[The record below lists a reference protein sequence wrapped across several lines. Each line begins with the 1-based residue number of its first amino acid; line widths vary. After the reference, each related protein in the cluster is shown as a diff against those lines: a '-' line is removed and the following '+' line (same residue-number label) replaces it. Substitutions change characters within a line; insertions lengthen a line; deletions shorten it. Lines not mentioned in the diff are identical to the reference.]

1 MARETITVNLA
12 PTPKFIPPWTGIG
25 DRDFGGNGPR
35 INLFTQIEVRN
46 RNELWARVW
55 MRARETKSNWTEV
68 EGSAD
73 FLVFRD
79 QSLSDIYRITSDTV
93 SSISYTDDDHQDDVQ
108 QMAEFEL
115 ANQFVCVGDTRG
127 DEAGIRTGVTVHF
140 NPVTLDVERTE
151 SPPNIKTIRVGP
163 TPEFVPQHVNGDQD
177 FGGHGPQVN
186 VTARIEIRNTRE
198 IWATIWMRARETR
211 SDWTEAQGSTNFM
224 LYRNERPILAIS
236 SDTFSSLSYLDTNHS
251 RDEFPLSLSDLVSK
265 FECVGDTQGKE
276 AGSRTGVTVHFNPI
290 VIQEAS

>member
-1 MARETITVNLA
+1 MSRETLTVNLP
-12 PTPKFIPPWTGIG
+12 PTPKFIPPWTSGG

-35 INLFTQIEVRN
+35 INLYTQIKVRN

-55 MRARETKSNWTEV
+55 MRARETESNWTEA

-79 QSLSDIYRITSDTV
+79 SNILDIYRIISDTI
-93 SSISYTDDDHQDDVQ
+93 SFISYTDDDHQDDVR
-108 QMAEFEL
+108 QMSDVEL
-115 ANQFVCVGDTRG
+115 VNHFVCVGDTRG

-140 NPVTLDVERTE
+140 NPVILDVERAE
-151 SPPNIKTIRVGP
+151 RLNVKTVRVSP
-163 TPEFVPQHVNGDQD
+163 TPEFIPQHVNGDQD
-177 FGGHGPQVN
+177 FHGNGPQVN

-198 IWATIWMRARETR
+198 IWATIWMRARETK
-211 SDWTEAQGSTNFM
+211 SNWTEAEGSTNFM
-224 LYRNERPILAIS
+224 LYRNDKPILAIL
-236 SDTFSSLSYLDTNHS
+236 SDTFSSLNYLDTNHR
-251 RDEFPLSLSDLVSK
+251 RDEFNLSINDLVSK
-265 FECVGDTQGKE
+265 FECVGDTRGNE